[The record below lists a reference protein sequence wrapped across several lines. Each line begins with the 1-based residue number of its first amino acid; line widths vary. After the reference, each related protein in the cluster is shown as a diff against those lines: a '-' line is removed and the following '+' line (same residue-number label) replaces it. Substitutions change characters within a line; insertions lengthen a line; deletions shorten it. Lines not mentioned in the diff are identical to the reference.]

1 VDRLFKAD
9 DVSKLA
15 ERHGIVIATNAKTH
29 DDLAYALHEAFDYA
43 IHSARFQNA
52 KSSPS
57 KVVEWFKDIET
68 KAAALLNAM
77 GFEEG
82 NATLQKYDLEF
93 PICPQAI
100 QNLKDGVFMNEGLLP
115 QYMLLPEQVR
125 EALNNGGKGP
135 SLNDIMNGSFEA
147 PPGADLSRHL
157 MSMSRL
163 AACSLLSA
171 SPWIIALIAEIGR
184 LQAEFYGE
192 SITKGGDRKNAF
204 SRSLFMH
211 LYDVYQNMTGA
222 PPKLRVDRER
232 DPNAPAVKWSK
243 EVCILA
249 LERAPGVFRPIY
261 KNELDAIRAVTGLRD
276 TTVLEHLEAG
286 QRAWKAWQKAVLHKD

>member
-1 VDRLFKAD
+1 
-9 DVSKLA
+9 
-15 ERHGIVIATNAKTH
+15 
-29 DDLAYALHEAFDYA
+29 
-43 IHSARFQNA
+43 
-52 KSSPS
+52 
-57 KVVEWFKDIET
+57 
-68 KAAALLNAM
+68 
-77 GFEEG
+77 
-82 NATLQKYDLEF
+82 
-93 PICPQAI
+93 
-100 QNLKDGVFMNEGLLP
+100 MNEGLLP

-184 LQAEFYGE
+184 LQAGFYSA

-204 SRSLFMH
+204 TPTLFMR
-211 LYDVYQNMTGA
+211 LYDVYRDMTGG
-222 PPKLRVDRER
+222 PPKLRSTSDRER
-232 DPNAPAVKWSK
+232 DPDAPAVKWSK

-249 LERAPGVFRPIY
+249 LERAPGVFCPIY
-261 KNELDAIRAVTGLRD
+261 KNELDAIRAVTGLSN
-276 TTVLEHLEAG
+276 TTVLAHLEAG
-286 QRAWKAWQKAVLHKD
+286 QKAWKAWQKAVLHKD